1 MAGNLLSLASSSLAA
16 IHGGGLLQELLLI
29 SLLLSL
35 GWAAAR
41 LAGLWGVAHQLGPV
55 RAFISPPKL
64 GVLKEVV

>member
-35 GWAAAR
+35 GWAVAR